1 MNNKRYQ
8 ILITGKGPAST
19 GNPQTDADL
28 LLQTLLQT
36 MQANGHTITT
46 GHITVNGLKI
56 QLVSNPPDNA
66 PLPVE
71 QPPGTADAILHRIDT
86 NVQAILERLPK
97 ASDPKP
103 LKSPKSPRKKE
114 GGASEE
120 KPPQPG
126 NDTPSPTNPPEGTP
140 PDHDET
146 EEDNGILT
154 SPAEPGR
161 QKKEPPR

>member
-1 MNNKRYQ
+1 MNKRYVIQ
-8 ILITGKGPAST
+8 ITGKGPAST

-36 MQANGHTITT
+36 MQANGHIITT

-56 QLVSNPPDNA
+56 QLVSNPPDNL

-71 QPPGTADAILHRIDT
+71 KPPGTADALLRRIDT
-86 NVQAILERLPK
+86 NVQAILQRLPK

-103 LKSPKSPRKKE
+103 PKTPKSPRKKE

-126 NDTPSPTNPPEGTP
+126 NDTPSPTNPPQGS
-140 PDHDET
+140 DQDDKT
-146 EEDNGILT
+146 EEDHGE
-154 SPAEPGR
+154 S
-161 QKKEPPR
+161 